1 PQRHALGTHP
11 RQLSPRNQHQHR
23 QKKDKKMSK
32 TYDIVIAGGGHNGLV
47 AACYLAKAGQSVC
60 VVEKN
65 DKVGGGVMTR
75 ELTVPGFKH
84 DVCSVA
90 HTLLQANPLLRNDEL
105 ELKAKFGLKYIN
117 PDKMTAIFYD
127 DGSTLEFY
135 TDLERTCQAIAKF
148 SERDADA
155 YRR

>member
-1 PQRHALGTHP
+1 
-11 RQLSPRNQHQHR
+11 
-23 QKKDKKMSK
+23 MSK

-90 HTLLQANPLLRNDEL
+90 HTLLQANPLLRNDDRPGAHL
-105 ELKAKFGLKYIN
+105 PGH
-117 PDKMTAIFYD
+117 
-127 DGSTLEFY
+127 
-135 TDLERTCQAIAKF
+135 CQVL
-148 SERDADA
+148 
-155 YRR
+155 

>member
-1 PQRHALGTHP
+1 
-11 RQLSPRNQHQHR
+11 
-23 QKKDKKMSK
+23 MSK
-32 TYDIVIAGGGHNGLV
+32 SYDVVVAGGGHNGLV
-47 AACYLAKAGQSVC
+47 SACYPAKAGKKVC

-105 ELKAKFGLKYIN
+105 GLVAKFGLKYVN
-117 PDKMTAIFYD
+117 PD
-127 DGSTLEFY
+127 
-135 TDLERTCQAIAKF
+135 
-148 SERDADA
+148 
-155 YRR
+155 